1 MEENKPSAPL
11 PPLQDAGLERYMLR
25 GRSQIVQI
33 MQELIDNRCLMSA
46 YVSGGVSFVSA
57 LLRVLPED
65 GAVLLDA
72 SPDPAIHARV
82 LDAGRLLC
90 TTQVNR
96 IRIQFSVQELS
107 ETMDGGRPALRA
119 RLPAEVLRLQR
130 RECYRLQVPLAHMVT
145 LSLPQQVTGADGTAC
160 EARVL
165 DISGSGIAAQLPAGG
180 RELTIGEVLGGCT
193 LRLADREPLTVAVEI
208 RNINHQLK
216 PNGTEQLRVGM
227 RFETLS
233 KGTETRIQRYVFNTE
248 REINARTRGGL

>member
-1 MEENKPSAPL
+1 MEENTPSTPL
-11 PPLQDAGLERYMLR
+11 PPLHDAGLERYMLR
-25 GRSQIVQI
+25 GRSQIAQI
-33 MQELIDNRCLMSA
+33 MQELIDNRCLMTA
-46 YVSGGVSFVSA
+46 YVSGGVSFVST

-72 SPDPAIHARV
+72 SPDPAIRARV

-96 IRIQFSVQELS
+96 IRVQFSVQELR

-145 LSLPQQVTGADGTAC
+145 LSLPQAAGADGAAC

-180 RELTIGEVLGGCT
+180 RELTIGEVLDGCT

-208 RNINHQLK
+208 RNINHQFK

-227 RFETLS
+227 QFDALS
-233 KGTETRIQRYVFNTE
+233 KGTEMRIQRYVFNTE
-248 REINARTRGGL
+248 REINARARGGL